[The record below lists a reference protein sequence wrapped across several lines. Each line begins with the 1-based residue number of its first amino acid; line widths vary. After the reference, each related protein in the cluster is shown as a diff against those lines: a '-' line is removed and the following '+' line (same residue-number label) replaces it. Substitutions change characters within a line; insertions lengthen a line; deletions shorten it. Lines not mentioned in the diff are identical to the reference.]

1 MKLQPICSTQ
11 ASPLASLTI
20 FVGLLMVLLPP
31 APAGTPGTFKW
42 LHRPAG
48 PISGAAAVMADGTV
62 IMATEVP
69 DVIPVPVGSG
79 AVVCAVT
86 DIGTGA
92 SIKWTF
98 VAGTEKGVDDF
109 VAAPALNQEQT
120 RVYIGSLN
128 GRLYSLNAV
137 TGALLWSTIP
147 SSPIRT
153 TAAVARHNGET
164 RIYVAAGSSLRA
176 FRDNGS
182 SVTTLWTAPVD
193 PVGAAPGLKAA
204 SSPVVGADGTV
215 YLATFWGQL
224 HAIKPDGL
232 SRWPAPDST
241 LALPAQ
247 VAASPAIGPQGWLYV
262 TTYDSAAHAFGYL
275 TAINPAADA
284 PYRKVWETEIGPS
297 KTTPAVAQNGRL
309 VVGND
314 LGDLKAVEPVAG
326 QILWTTNI
334 VSYSGSPGQL
344 LCSSPTLTADGR
356 IQIADTGGTF
366 YSVRPDGKIAWTWTT
381 NGIGPIHAT
390 AAVACDGTL
399 YFGDTYGTFF
409 ALHASSRLMSSAWP
423 SLGRGM
429 RRSGDQQNNPWSDLS
444 DCGGAV
450 VIQLY
455 PFSYYYDPGIGCFAY
470 ELNSYLSVAGQS
482 SGYYYRG
489 NGDQRAARWDSG
501 LITFAGYG
509 VTTLYTETASAIND
523 LGTVVG
529 HYLSADYSTQT
540 PWYRFPAAP
549 AVSLPTLP
557 GWGGGWTPLAVN
569 SPDYSIPGGLA
580 AQEFVVGWAYNGSY
594 VQRAVRW
601 NIATGIAQDLLSL
614 GGVSPAIPSF
624 AFSVNRAGQVVGQS
638 KTTSTSSYKAFKT
651 ASPTATIFDGSTL
664 NLGTLSGNP
673 AHTSVARDSS
683 NTGWMCGSSTQNN
696 GQTRAW
702 VLPPG
707 ATALATTDDIGTLGG
722 TFSDAYSI
730 NDLGHAVGMARN
742 GAGVLRPFLYIPG
755 LGMTDL
761 SVHFSGW
768 TSLAVEAINNQGLI
782 VGSGQQGGLY
792 RGWVL
797 YAKP

>member
-1 MKLQPICSTQ
+1 MKLPRPASSFTRLVRWCCIFVLLHA
-11 ASPLASLTI
+11 ASPDPLAAT
-20 FVGLLMVLLPP
+20 
-31 APAGTPGTFKW
+31 GTLKW
-42 LHRPAG
+42 FHRPAG

-69 DVIPVPVGSG
+69 DVTPVPVGSG

-98 VAGTEKGVDDF
+98 VAGAQKYVDDF
-109 VAAPALNQEQT
+109 VATPALNQEQT

-128 GRLYSLNAV
+128 GQLYCLNTAN
-137 TGALLWSTIP
+137 GSLLWST
-147 SSPIRT
+147 SLAAQIRT

-182 SVTTLWTAPVD
+182 SVTNLWTVPVGLI
-193 PVGAAPGLKAA
+193 GAAPGLKAA
-204 SSPVVGADGTV
+204 ASPVVGADGTV
-215 YLATFWGQL
+215 YLATFHGLL
-224 HAIKPDGL
+224 HALKSDGSL
-232 SRWPAPDST
+232 RWPDPEST
-241 LALPAQ
+241 FEVPGQ

-262 TTYDSAAHAFGYL
+262 TTYDSAAHAYGYL

-284 PYRKVWETEIGPS
+284 PYRRVWETEVGPS
-297 KTTPAVAQNGRL
+297 KTTPAVAQNGRII
-309 VVGND
+309 VGND
-314 LGDLKAVEPVAG
+314 QGDLLAVAPVAG
-326 QILWTTNI
+326 QILWTTNL

-409 ALHASSRLMSSAWP
+409 ALNASSRLMSSAWP

-450 VIQLY
+450 VVQLH
-455 PFSYYYDPGIGCFAY
+455 PFSYWYDPGIGCFAY

-489 NGDQRAARWDSG
+489 NGDQRAARWDAG
-501 LITFAGYG
+501 LISFTGYG
-509 VTTLYTETASAIND
+509 VTTLYNETASAIND

-529 HYLSADYSTQT
+529 HYISADYSTQT
-540 PWYRFPAAP
+540 PWYRVPGYA
-549 AVSLPTLP
+549 AVSLATLA
-557 GWGGGWTPLAVN
+557 GWGGGWTPLAIN
-569 SPDYSIPGGLA
+569 SPDYSIPGGLS
-580 AQEFVVGWAYNGSY
+580 AQEIVVGWAYNGSG
-594 VQRAVRW
+594 VLRAVRW
-601 NIATGIAQDLLSL
+601 NIATGVAQDLRSL
-614 GGVSPAIPSF
+614 GGFSAAISSL
-624 AFSVNRAGQVVGQS
+624 AFSINRAGQIVGQS
-638 KTTSTSSYKAFKT
+638 KTSSSSSYKAFKT
-651 ASPTATIFDGSTL
+651 DVSGTLIDHPTTL

-673 AHTSVARDSS
+673 VHTSVARDIS
-683 NTGWMCGSSTQNN
+683 NTGWMCGSSTQTN

-707 ATALATTDDIGTLGG
+707 ATALVTTDDIGTLGG

-730 NDLGHAVGMARN
+730 NDQGHTVGMARN
-742 GAGVLRPFLYIPG
+742 SAGVLKPFLYIPG
-755 LGMTDL
+755 LGLSNL

-782 VGSGQQGGLY
+782 VGSGQIGGLY